1 MATRTD
7 AAYSRK
13 LTKEARMTTAH
24 AMIWFVI
31 TTVGVVSLL
40 AFGMYE
46 GTHSY
51 ALKARRSHRLRH
63 H

>member
-1 MATRTD
+1 
-7 AAYSRK
+7 
-13 LTKEARMTTAH
+13 MTTAH

-31 TTVGVVSLL
+31 TTVGVVALL

-51 ALKARRSHRLRH
+51 ALKTRRSHRPRH

>member
-1 MATRTD
+1 
-7 AAYSRK
+7 
-13 LTKEARMTTAH
+13 MTTSH
-24 AMIWFVI
+24 AMLWFI
-31 TTVGVVSLL
+31 LTTVGVVALL

-51 ALKARRSHRLRH
+51 AAKTQRGHRLRH

>member
-1 MATRTD
+1 
-7 AAYSRK
+7 
-13 LTKEARMTTAH
+13 MTLEH
-24 AMIWFVI
+24 AMIWFLI
-31 TTVGVVSLL
+31 TTIGVVALL

-51 ALKARRSHRLRH
+51 APKVRHHRLRH